1 MTHHS
6 RLAGFIIDCEHA
18 DLGQAARFWSEA
30 LGLPVR
36 DPDEGGEGRYAVLDA
51 DALGLHVEV
60 QAVDHPSRVHLD
72 IETDDIEAEASRLE
86 RLGAQRIA
94 LVRNRWWVM
103 QAPSGHRFCVVP
115 MKHLEH
121 GVAPTRWE

>member
-6 RLAGFIIDCEHA
+6 RLAGFIIDCERA
-18 DLGQAARFWSEA
+18 DLGQVARFWSEA
-30 LGLPVR
+30 LGLSVR

-115 MKHLEH
+115 MKHPER
-121 GVAPTRWE
+121 GVTPTRWE

>member
-1 MTHHS
+1 MPHHS
-6 RLAGFIIDCEHA
+6 RLAGFIIDCQDTA
-18 DLGQAARFWSEA
+18 LATAAQFWSAA
-30 LGLPVR
+30 LSLPVR
-36 DPDEGGEGRYAVLDA
+36 DPDEDGAGRYAVLDA

-72 IETDDIEAEASRLE
+72 IETDDIEAEATRLE

-94 LVRNRWWVM
+94 LVHNRWWVM
-103 QAPSGHRFCVVP
+103 QAPSGQRFCVVP
-115 MKHLEH
+115 MKHPER